1 MFPFLSPI
9 AVAHTNRSIFHCAVS
24 LNSIAFSEFPVALIF
39 YNCLK
44 NIPTFLHP
52 SSVALQMAH
61 PGRHAIVSM
70 GLAFPHPTGEIIPKA
85 QSQSPHTVIY
95 CCELSGLDKGQST
108 WYTAHST
115 NMLLPVLASLPR
127 SKFHNNRSVHVRL
140 SSMGRHRVTGH
151 RSVPAISVLFG
162 LGTLCLSSALTS
174 CGSTIGWGILL

>member
-1 MFPFLSPI
+1 MLL
-9 AVAHTNRSIFHCAVS
+9 V
-24 LNSIAFSEFPVALIF
+24 LAFSEFPVALIF

-44 NIPTFLHP
+44 NSNHP
-52 SSVALQMAH
+52 KFPPSQQCGSSNGTSRSSCNCEH
-61 PGRHAIVSM
+61 EFSISHTPR
-70 GLAFPHPTGEIIPKA
+70 EITPKA

-115 NMLLPVLASLPR
+115 HTLLPVLASLPR

-151 RSVPAISVLFG
+151 RSVLAISVLFG